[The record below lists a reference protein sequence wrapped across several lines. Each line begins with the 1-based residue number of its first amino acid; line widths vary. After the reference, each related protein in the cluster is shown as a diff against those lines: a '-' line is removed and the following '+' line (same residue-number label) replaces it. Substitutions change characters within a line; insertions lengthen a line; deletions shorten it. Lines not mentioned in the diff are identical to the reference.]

1 MSSFLNIVITSAKC
15 KISKKKKRKK
25 TAKEPDASYHFYAE
39 ITVKL

>member
-15 KISKKKKRKK
+15 KLSKKEKKK